1 MKRAIFLDRDGVINE
16 DRGYVYKPEDFVLL
30 PGTAKGL
37 LMLQSAG
44 YQLVI
49 ITNQSGIARGYY
61 TQDDFLKLCRHMNGL
76 FASAGIREIP
86 VYHCPHL
93 HEDCDCRKPKTGLFY
108 RAAAELELSFQG
120 SWAIGDK
127 ERDLTICEREA
138 VKGILITQNSVQRY
152 LCCRN
157 LEEAAELIL
166 GSEER

>member
-1 MKRAIFLDRDGVINE
+1 MKRAVFLDRDGVINE
-16 DRGYVYKPEDFVLL
+16 DRGYVYRPEDFSLL
-30 PGTAKGL
+30 PGAVNGL
-37 LMLQSAG
+37 LRLQSAG

-61 TQDDFLKLCRHMNGL
+61 TEDDFLKLCRHMNGL

-108 RAAAELELSFQG
+108 RAAEELNLCFAG

-127 ERDLTICEREA
+127 ERDLAICEREA
-138 VKGILITQNSVQRY
+138 VKGILITRDRVDQY
-152 LCCRN
+152 LCCAN
-157 LEEAAELIL
+157 LEKAAELIL
-166 GSEER
+166 GVPT